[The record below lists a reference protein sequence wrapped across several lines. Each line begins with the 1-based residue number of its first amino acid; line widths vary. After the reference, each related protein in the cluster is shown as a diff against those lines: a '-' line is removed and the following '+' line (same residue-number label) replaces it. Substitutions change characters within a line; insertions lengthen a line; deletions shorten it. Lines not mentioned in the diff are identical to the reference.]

1 MTPAIA
7 LWGGVECTVNRV
19 GDRYF
24 DQLQRSGH
32 GARAADLDAFAA
44 LGVRALR
51 YPVLWE
57 RVAPE
62 GLARAD
68 WSWADER
75 LGRLRELGVRSI
87 VGLVH
92 HGSGPRHTSLLDP
105 GFADGLAEF
114 AGAVAA
120 RYPWVEDFTPVN
132 EPLTT
137 ARFSCLYGHWYPHVR
152 DLRSFVAALLIQVRA
167 IALAMRAIRAVTPAA
182 RLIQTEDVGRTF
194 STAALAEQAAYEGD
208 RRWLSL
214 DLLCGRV
221 DAAHPRWRHLVAAG
235 ASETELA
242 ALVEQPTPPDVV
254 GLNYYVTSDRFLDDR
269 LDGYPAWAH
278 GGNGRVAYA
287 DVEAFRAAACA
298 DPALGWRARLHEVW
312 RRYRRPVAIT
322 EAHLGGGREEQL
334 RWLAAAWR
342 AAHEARAA
350 GADVRAVTT
359 WSLLGAFDWNRLA
372 TCDDGFYESGSFDVR
387 GAAPR
392 PTALAR
398 MVRGLATEGTW
409 HHPVLETPG
418 WWARPE
424 CRPYGVGTRVPAA
437 TTAAA
442 RPIVVTGAT
451 GTLGRAFARVCEE
464 RGLAFRLLRRGELDI
479 ADPASVARALD
490 ALRPWAVVNTA
501 GYVRVDDAEADA
513 ARCLR
518 ENTTGAA
525 RLAAACA
532 ERGIALATFSSDLV
546 FDGAATCPYVESDA
560 PAPLCVYGTSKL
572 EAEREVLAA
581 HPDALVARTS
591 AFFGPWDRYNF
602 LYAVASTLREGRVFR
617 APADGVVSPTYVPDL
632 VHASLDLLVD
642 GERGVWHL
650 ANVGAVSWADF
661 ARLGAVRCGLDPA
674 LVEDC
679 ETSAL
684 GFAAK
689 RPRYSVLDSERARLL
704 PSLDDAIARFTLAAG
719 G

>member
-1 MTPAIA
+1 
-7 LWGGVECTVNRV
+7 
-19 GDRYF
+19 
-24 DQLQRSGH
+24 
-32 GARAADLDAFAA
+32 
-44 LGVRALR
+44 LGIRALR

-57 RVAPE
+57 QVAPD
-62 GLARAD
+62 GLGRAE

-75 LGRLRELGVRSI
+75 LGRLRELGVRPI

-114 AGAVAA
+114 AAAVAA

-137 ARFSCLYGHWYPHVR
+137 ARFSCLYGHWYPHLR
-152 DLRSFVAALLIQVRA
+152 DRRAFVAALLTQVRA
-167 IALAMRAIRAVTPAA
+167 IALAMRAIRAVTPTA

-194 STAALAEQAAYEGD
+194 STGALAEQAAHEGD

-214 DLLCGRV
+214 DLLCGRI
-221 DAAHPRWRHLVAAG
+221 DPAHPRWRELEAAG
-235 ASETELA
+235 APETALA
-242 ALVEQPTPPDVV
+242 ALAEPPMTPDVIGV
-254 GLNYYVTSDRFLDDR
+254 NYYVTSDRFLDER

-298 DPALGWRARLHEVW
+298 DPALGWRARLEELW
-312 RRYRRPVAIT
+312 QRYRRPVAIT

-350 GADVRAVTT
+350 GADVRAVTA

-372 TCDDGFYESGSFDVR
+372 TCDDGFYESGIFDVR

-398 MVRGLATEGTW
+398 MVQGLATEATW
-409 HHPVLETPG
+409 RHPVLETPG
-418 WWARPE
+418 WWERPE
-424 CRPYGVGTRVPAA
+424 CRRYGIGPRA
-437 TTAAA
+437 TGSGAPSTAP
-442 RPIVVTGAT
+442 PIVITGAT

-464 RGLAFRLLRRGELDI
+464 RGLAFRLLRRAELDI
-479 ADPASVARALD
+479 ADPDSVARALD
-490 ALRPWAVVNTA
+490 ALHPWALVNTA
-501 GYVRVDDAEADA
+501 GYVRVDEAEADA

-518 ENTTGAA
+518 ENAAGAA
-525 RLAAACA
+525 VLAAACA
-532 ERGIALATFSSDLV
+532 GRGLALATFSSDLV
-546 FDGAATCPYVESDA
+546 FDGAASRPYIESDA
-560 PAPLCVYGTSKL
+560 PAPLCVYGASKL

-581 HPDALVARTS
+581 HPGALVARTS

-602 LYAVASTLREGRVFR
+602 LYAVAATLRDGRVFR
-617 APADGVVSPTYVPDL
+617 APADAVVSPTYVPDL
-632 VHASLDLLVD
+632 VHATLDLLVD

-674 LVEDC
+674 RVEDC

-689 RPRYSVLDSERARLL
+689 RPRYSVLDSERGRLL
-704 PSLDDAIARFTLAAG
+704 PSLDDAIARFTLAAED
-719 G
+719 